1 MTPERIVKI
10 HDALDELA
18 GVRFPYKVAR
28 QLAVL
33 NRRVNEETAIIS
45 TMERDLVKQFGGTV
59 SKLGALRF
67 DSNEAREAFAAAHA
81 AIMQEENEEVSLPM
95 VDLSKYT
102 SMLTLSPSALDA
114 LEGIIIF
121 ERGDPDGE

>member
-10 HDALDELA
+10 HDALLELT

-28 QLAVL
+28 QLAAL
-33 NRRVNEETAIIS
+33 NRRVNEETDIIS
-45 TMERDLVKQFGGTV
+45 TMERDLVKQFGGTM

-67 DSNEAREAFAAAHA
+67 ENDETREAFAIAHA
-81 AIMQEENEEVSLPM
+81 AIMLEENEEVTFPT

-102 SMLTLSPSALDA
+102 SMMTLSPSALDV

-121 ERGDPDGE
+121 ERGEPDGE

>member
-1 MTPERIVKI
+1 MTPERIVRI
-10 HDALDELA
+10 HDALDELS

-33 NRRVNEETAIIS
+33 NRRVNEETAIIY

-67 DSNEAREAFAAAHA
+67 DSNEAREAFAAAHET
-81 AIMQEENEEVSLPM
+81 IMLEENEEVSLPT
-95 VDLSKYT
+95 VDLAKYT

-114 LEGIIIF
+114 LEGVVIF
-121 ERGDPDGE
+121 ERGDTDGE

>member
-1 MTPERIVKI
+1 M
-10 HDALDELA
+10 
-18 GVRFPYKVAR
+18 
-28 QLAVL
+28 
-33 NRRVNEETAIIS
+33 
-45 TMERDLVKQFGGTV
+45 

-81 AIMQEENEEVSLPM
+81 AVMQEENEEVSLPT

>member
-10 HDALDELA
+10 YDALDELA

-81 AIMQEENEEVSLPM
+81 AIMQEENEEVSLPT

>member
-10 HDALDELA
+10 YDALAELA

-45 TMERDLVKQFGGTV
+45 TMERDLVKQYGGTV

-81 AIMQEENEEVSLPM
+81 AIMQEENEEVSLPT

-102 SMLTLSPSALDA
+102 SMLTLSPSALDS

-121 ERGDPDGE
+121 ERGEPDGE